1 MGNSFK
7 VEANFASSSVQLNF
21 WISDVSDNDAVCF
34 AAFLGHLS
42 WNLPKR

>member
-7 VEANFASSSVQLNF
+7 VEANFASLLFNST
-21 WISDVSDNDAVCF
+21 DAICF